1 FDMNAVFEDFLSA
14 ALTAELE
21 QVGGRVTSQYRM
33 TLDREEQVVI
43 RPDLL
48 WHSGSVP
55 LAVMDAKYK
64 QIAPAEMPNGHLYQ
78 MLAYCTA
85 LGLQDGWLVYA
96 AGNATTFTATVERA
110 GIAVRAAVGDLAQPP
125 TALLASAR

>member
-1 FDMNAVFEDFLSA
+1 
-14 ALTAELE
+14 
-21 QVGGRVTSQYRM
+21 M

-43 RPDLL
+43 KPDLL
-48 WHSGSVP
+48 WHSASVP

-64 QIAPAEMPNGHLYQ
+64 QVAPAEMLNGLLYQ

-110 GIAVRAAVGDLAQPP
+110 GIAVRCAVVDLAQSPGE
-125 TALLASAR
+125 LLQSLRVLAHSAAEASPKLAVRQPA